1 VTGARAIVILGH
13 SECGAI
19 KGAIDDVRVGNL
31 TAMLAN
37 IRPAVAAS
45 KAAGERTSKNAAFVQ
60 AVAESN
66 AVMAAAMLTEK
77 SQILKDL
84 VANKKL
90 RIAAAMHDV
99 ATGKIR
105 FL

>member
-1 VTGARAIVILGH
+1 
-13 SECGAI
+13 
-19 KGAIDDVRVGNL
+19 
-31 TAMLAN
+31 
-37 IRPAVAAS
+37 
-45 KAAGERTSKNAAFVQ
+45 
-60 AVAESN
+60 
-66 AVMAAAMLTEK
+66 MAAAMLTEK